1 MMNIE
6 VRADGARIT
15 GYVNVT
21 EKKSR
26 PVITPR
32 GKVIEE
38 IEPRAFAEAINRA
51 GNITVT
57 VDHDKSHIYASTDD
71 GTVTLK
77 EDAIGLHADVL
88 IKDKDLIELAKK
100 GKIRGWSFGM
110 YNVKD
115 SMEERA
121 DDLPIRHIK
130 ALDLDHLTLVV
141 KKSPIYS
148 ATYLEMHRPI
158 LFNELVLS
166 DKLFEHCAEIDEA
179 ARNRM
184 ELIVRS
190 LAEQNGVTEQLKADN
205 QMEWVRQMNA
215 CKAQS
220 EEIVKAELIYD

>member
-32 GKVIEE
+32 GKVVEE
-38 IEPRAFAEAINRA
+38 IEPRAFSEAIDRA

-115 SMEERA
+115 TMEDRV
-121 DDLPIRHIK
+121 DDLPIRHITG
-130 ALDLDHLTLVV
+130 LDLDHLTLVV
-141 KKSPIYS
+141 KKCPIYS
-148 ATYLEMHRPI
+148 ATSV
-158 LFNELVLS
+158 ELR
-166 DKLFEHCAEIDEA
+166 AEGDVEIETRSSLDTPTVTDAEPKKPAFDNSGFRSRIA
-179 ARNRM
+179 A
-184 ELIVRS
+184 
-190 LAEQNGVTEQLKADN
+190 LK
-205 QMEWVRQMNA
+205 
-215 CKAQS
+215 
-220 EEIVKAELIYD
+220 

>member
-121 DDLPIRHIK
+121 D
-130 ALDLDHLTLVV
+130 LDHLTLVV

-148 ATYLEMHRPI
+148 ATSVELRAGEDIELETRASLDEPT
-158 LFNELVLS
+158 LS
-166 DKLFEHCAEIDEA
+166 GPALYTPAFDNSEFRGRIA
-179 ARNRM
+179 A
-184 ELIVRS
+184 
-190 LAEQNGVTEQLKADN
+190 LK
-205 QMEWVRQMNA
+205 
-215 CKAQS
+215 
-220 EEIVKAELIYD
+220 